1 MKFRFIK
8 IITILISFFFLTGFL
23 PFVSLLGPSLTAITS
38 GNIYKAGAQYVI
50 NDSIKKKT
58 GKDSLN
64 LVKEKIENQEK
75 KKDLNEDL
83 RKLVEKRINL
93 ARKKLNFKNL
103 NQ

>member
-8 IITILISFFFLTGFL
+8 IITILISFFFLTVFL
-23 PFVSLLGPSLTAITS
+23 PFASLLGPSLTAITS

-75 KKDLNEDL
+75 KKDLKKNIRE
-83 RKLVEKRINL
+83 LVEKRIHL

>member
-83 RKLVEKRINL
+83 RKLVEKRIYL